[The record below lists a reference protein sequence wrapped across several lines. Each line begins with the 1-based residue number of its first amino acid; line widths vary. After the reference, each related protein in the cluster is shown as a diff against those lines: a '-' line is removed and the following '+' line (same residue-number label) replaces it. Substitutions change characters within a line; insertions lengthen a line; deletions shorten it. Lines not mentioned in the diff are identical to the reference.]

1 MVYLC
6 GVNFALRSGQEQR
19 SLLKSQIQIK
29 TAENDD
35 SYLIY
40 TENFSKNNPGGLAHR
55 KIIPKTVTHHLN
67 AENPKRCFVTLYQ
80 KYLSHCPSSSDIT
93 ALYLTPL
100 KKPKDNV
107 WYGKIPVGHNTLSQ
121 TVRYLCNTAGIP
133 GYKTNHSLRVT
144 SATRLFQG
152 GMDEQL
158 IMSRTGH
165 RSIEGI
171 RSYKRVSEDQ
181 RVVLSDILNSATN
194 GTTNGT
200 TNDTK
205 RPKLSPTVNS
215 AQPNI
220 FNFSNC
226 NINFNL

>member
-1 MVYLC
+1 MLHEIELLSISMQHVAQCMVC
-6 GVNFALRSGQEQR
+6 FIRSGQEQR

-100 KKPKDNV
+100 KKTKDSV
-107 WYGKIPVGHNTLSQ
+107 WYGKIPMGHNTLSQ
-121 TVRYLCNTAGIP
+121 TVHYLCNTA
-133 GYKTNHSLRVT
+133 TQ
-144 SATRLFQG
+144 LFQG

-158 IMSRTGH
+158 VMSRTGH

-171 RSYKRVSEDQ
+171 RSYKRVS
-181 RVVLSDILNSATN
+181 
-194 GTTNGT
+194 
-200 TNDTK
+200 
-205 RPKLSPTVNS
+205 
-215 AQPNI
+215 NI
-220 FNFSNC
+220 ASYIYTLF
-226 NINFNL
+226 